1 MNILKHSKLIILIY
15 TVLSIFSIYFFIADL
30 LLFKY
35 ALNGVWTSR
44 LSILIWL
51 FITILLIF
59 KYWKNKFV
67 KLYFLLLFLCSFLL
81 IPFMGILG
89 SSILYS
95 IPNLD
100 LRNKFDIGEYSV
112 YVKENF
118 FVGQY
123 TILYKND
130 LCFKERI
137 STNIIKGNNLN
148 DFTKAKI
155 ISEENNKILILFINN
170 KNDLI
175 IEYFK

>member
-67 KLYFLLLFLCSFLL
+67 KLYFL
-81 IPFMGILG
+81 
-89 SSILYS
+89 ILYS